1 VSRPIGR
8 ALIVANPAGRAD
20 LLSAMQRLGYGA
32 TELDDPYAAM
42 AELCQRPLAYR
53 AVVLS
58 LAGLYREELN
68 LMPAIKRRFPHIEIW
83 LSHTDGRQGAL
94 ADAMR
99 LGADGLLAEDGLH
112 RLAISGGSESTALM
126 IVPPSD
132 PADGAATG
140 GATFATTEISAS
152 EISASEISAGEADDA
167 PPRGDLIVSG
177 TVSHDES
184 NSGEP
189 VLTADELRALLHE
202 QTPMPP
208 EEG

>member
-1 VSRPIGR
+1 MSGVSLPVTRPIGR

-42 AELCQRPLAYR
+42 AELCRRPLAYR

-83 LSHTDGRQGAL
+83 LSHTDGHQGAL

-99 LGADGLLAEDGLH
+99 LGADGLLADDGLH
-112 RLAISGGSESTALM
+112 RVALGAPALAEHGSTFASSAEA
-126 IVPPSD
+126 I
-132 PADGAATG
+132 AAT
-140 GATFATTEISAS
+140 AA
-152 EISASEISAGEADDA
+152 ADD
-167 PPRGDLIVSG
+167 PPRATNHEHESG
-177 TVSHDES
+177 
-184 NSGEP
+184 NGEP
-189 VLTADELRALLHE
+189 VLTADELRALLQE
-202 QTPMPP
+202 QTSGG
-208 EEG
+208 EEE

>member
-1 VSRPIGR
+1 
-8 ALIVANPAGRAD
+8 
-20 LLSAMQRLGYGA
+20 MQRLGYGA

-68 LMPAIKRRFPHIEIW
+68 VMPAIKRRFPHIEIW

-94 ADAMR
+94 ADAMS

-112 RLAISGGSESTALM
+112 RLVISGGGLTT
-126 IVPPSD
+126 PP
-132 PADGAATG
+132 PAAPSPAPANGS
-140 GATFATTEISAS
+140 TFAAGTEITVGD
-152 EISASEISAGEADDA
+152 GEEDHPRDDA
-167 PPRGDLIVSG
+167 LIAGPPV
-177 TVSHDES
+177 HES
-184 NSGEP
+184 EPANGEP

-202 QTPMPP
+202 QSPTPP
-208 EEG
+208 ED

>member
-20 LLSAMQRLGYGA
+20 VLSAMQRLGYGA

-112 RLAISGGSESTALM
+112 RWASTGTGLTA
-126 IVPPSD
+126 PPSITPGPV
-132 PADGAATG
+132 PAAGS
-140 GATFATTEISAS
+140 TFANSTEITAAEGEGEHPRDEPLITGPPAHES
-152 EISASEISAGEADDA
+152 E
-167 PPRGDLIVSG
+167 PL
-177 TVSHDES
+177 
-184 NSGEP
+184 SGEP

-202 QTPMPP
+202 QSPMPP
-208 EEG
+208 EE